1 VSLRRK
7 STPCLSVEPDLLRTY
22 REACAKHPELPALS
36 DLLDATMR
44 EQLLA
49 VGITVPPKPAPNPQ
63 TAKAT
68 AARLEAR
75 RRRDAGREALSPSDA
90 PAEG

>member
-1 VSLRRK
+1 MSVRRK

-22 REACAKHPELPALS
+22 REARAKHLELPALS

-49 VGITVPPKPAPNPQ
+49 VGITVPPKPEPNPQ

-68 AARLEAR
+68 AARQR
-75 RRRDAGREALSPSDA
+75 VKRWRDAGG
-90 PAEG
+90 EGPKPR